1 MRSSQPF
8 NDFLEAASGR
18 EVALAIA
25 KNEDELKEFTQSM
38 NELGFKEAGKTLDL
52 LSYLKSYMVAKDD
65 TAKNIYDFAVQYPT
79 GQVEI
84 FDKDKM
90 QSETFSPGYT
100 NSAVFLIDEKVLN
113 KLSAEGFDLLSVA
126 GPAYRS

>member
-8 NDFLEAASGR
+8 NDFLETVSGR

-25 KNEDELKEFTQSM
+25 KDENELKEFSQSM
-38 NELGFKEAGKTLDL
+38 NELGFKEAEKTPDL
-52 LSYLKSYMVAKDD
+52 LSYPKSYMVAKDD
-65 TAKNIYDFAVQYPT
+65 MGKDIYDFAVQYST

-90 QSETFSPGYT
+90 RSETLSPDYK
-100 NSAVFLIDEKVLN
+100 NSAVLLIDEKVLN
-113 KLSAEGFDLLSVA
+113 RLSAEGLDLLSVA
-126 GPAYRS
+126 GPAYRT